1 MPVDL
6 SPYFVTSGEK
16 PASSSKQ
23 NNMIT
28 AIQNGLNA
36 VPPSALGG
44 YPSDASKF
52 LDGSGNWRTPG
63 TDLLA
68 RYVKASTTDV
78 VNTITATDLFGA
90 AFTVAGGLL
99 PTNGAIK
106 IFAGGDYLNST
117 GSTTKMRLRFQ
128 LGATTLWEQGATSD
142 SIESAA
148 YRRAW
153 WFQAVVQ
160 AMGSTAA
167 QQGSGLFML
176 GRDTPAAA
184 IGVGFITSSVSGSGS
199 FFSAPFLTAATS
211 VNMASAQ
218 TLSLML
224 THSTANASLSMRCQY
239 ARVEVG
245 T

>member
-1 MPVDL
+1 VPIDL
-6 SPYFVTSGEK
+6 SPYFVQPGEK

-44 YPSDASKF
+44 YPSDATKF
-52 LDGSGNWRTPG
+52 LDGSGNWRIPG
-63 TDLLA
+63 TDLLQ
-68 RYVKASTTDV
+68 RLVKYTATDV
-78 VNTITATDLFGA
+78 VNTITPTDLFGA
-90 AFTVAGGLL
+90 VFTIPAGT
-99 PTNGAIK
+99 PNFGAIK
-106 IFAGGDYLNST
+106 IFAGGDYLNSS
-117 GSTTKMRLRFQ
+117 GSTAKIRLRLQ
-128 LGATTLWEQGATSD
+128 LGAQTLWEQGATSD

-153 WFQAVVQ
+153 WFQCVIQ
-160 AMGSTAA
+160 AMNSTAS

-176 GRDTPAAA
+176 SRDTPSA
-184 IGVGFITSSVSGSGS
+184 GVGYGFITSSVSGSGS
-199 FFSAPFLTAATS
+199 FFVAPFLTAATS
-211 VNMASAQ
+211 VNLAGSQ
-218 TLSLML
+218 TLQLIL
-224 THSTANASLSMRCQY
+224 THSVANASVSMRCPY